1 MKILLVEDETMVV
14 ESIVPHLSKN
24 NFIVTVASNFE
35 KAKAMNISQ
44 FDLVLLDWALPDG
57 MGIDLLKLW
66 RTQGRTIPVI
76 MLTARTDITDKV
88 LGLELG
94 AHDYMTKPF
103 DIRELLARIRVQLRQ
118 EEAPAEIQ
126 IAGGIRINL
135 ALRKVFLN
143 SQETQLTRKE
153 FDLFVFLAQSGNQVF
168 TREELLNR
176 IWGFE
181 NYPTT
186 RTVDTHVLQIR
197 NKLGAQVIETVH
209 GIGYRVKV

>member
-66 RTQGRTIPVI
+66 RTQGRSIPVI

-118 EEAPAEIQ
+118 EEAPAEVQ
-126 IAGGIRINL
+126 ITGGIRINL

-153 FDLFVFLAQSGNQVF
+153 FDLLVFLAQSGNQVF

>member
-1 MKILLVEDETMVV
+1 MKILLVEDEKMVAEAV
-14 ESIVPHLSKN
+14 VPHLQKN
-24 NFIVTVASNFE
+24 NYTVTVAPDFE
-35 KAKAMNISQ
+35 KAKAVAISN

-66 RTQGRTIPVI
+66 RLQGHAVPVI
-76 MLTARTDITDKV
+76 MLTARADITDKV

-94 AHDYMTKPF
+94 AHDYVTKPF
-103 DIRELLARIRVQLRQ
+103 DFRELLARIRVQLRQ
-118 EEAPAEIQ
+118 ESAPAEILLPGNLK
-126 IAGGIRINL
+126 ISL

-143 SQETQLTRKE
+143 SLDIQLTRKE
-153 FDLFVFLAQSGNQVF
+153 FDLLVFLAQSGNQVF

-181 NYPTT
+181 NFPTT
-186 RTVDTHVLQIR
+186 RTVDTHVLQLR
-197 NKLGAQVIETVH
+197 NKLGAAIIETVH

>member
-35 KAKAMNISQ
+35 KAKAMNVSQ